1 MPPSNPPGSLSS
13 MPKGPFLESPHKTHI
28 FTGEPGARASHLSS
42 PAGTVICCL
51 PFAIVFAVSICLI
64 SLRMGCASLPVG
76 STILLCGRTGNGK
89 PLRGRRAHQAAFA
102 HRMVIS
108 IERLGFHYPLNV

>member
-64 SLRMGCASLPVG
+64 SLRVDCLAYRQVVPYYCLDGVARANLW
-76 STILLCGRTGNGK
+76 GRGGG
-89 PLRGRRAHQAAFA
+89 LIGRRSSVAAW
-102 HRMVIS
+102 
-108 IERLGFHYPLNV
+108 